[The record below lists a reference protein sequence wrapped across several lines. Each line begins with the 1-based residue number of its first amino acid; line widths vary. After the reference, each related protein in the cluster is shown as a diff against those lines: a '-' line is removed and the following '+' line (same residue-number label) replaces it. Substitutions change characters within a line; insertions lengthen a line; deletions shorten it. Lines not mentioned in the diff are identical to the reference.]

1 MADQIKVNDAA
12 WKALPK
18 EHQDAIHEILTESFG
33 NVSVVPDAAAA
44 APAAQASAAIKLGGL
59 CKILCQLAAAAGHAA
74 CKRLP
79 APARPICNAGVD
91 AGEALCNKKC
101 K

>member
-12 WKALPK
+12 WKSLSQ
-18 EHQDAIHEILTESFG
+18 EHQDAINEILSESFG
-33 NVSVVPDAAAA
+33 QVSVVPDAAAP
-44 APAAQASAAIKLGGL
+44 APQASAAFKLGGL

-79 APARPICNAGVD
+79 APAQPICNAGVD

>member
-12 WKALPK
+12 WQALDK
-18 EHQDAIHEILTESFG
+18 EHQDAINEIVSESFG
-33 NVSVVPDAAAA
+33 NVSIVGDPATPAPQADAAL
-44 APAAQASAAIKLGGL
+44 KLPGGI
-59 CKILCQLAAAAGHAA
+59 CKLLCQLAAKAGHIA

-79 APARPICNAGVD
+79 APAQPICNAGVD
-91 AGEALCNKKC
+91 AAAALCQSKC